1 VAIFSWRRKRKKYAS
16 EEDGAEMGFFDHL
29 EELRWHLF
37 RSVVVISVFAVVLFV
52 YRTEVIGTVFMS
64 PLRYDFVTY
73 RFICE
78 HMSDDFCPPD
88 ADAMTL
94 LNEKKDSIAWTMG
107 MDLPATLALPTD
119 SSRPQQA
126 IDVKVH
132 VSVEDFVKAGKAA
145 GFEIKKGTKEFVSI
159 QAISPYEQF
168 VKAMLYA
175 FLGGLIFA
183 FPYVV
188 YEFWRFIRP
197 ALSPKEVKK
206 ARWNVV
212 TISALFFTG
221 VIFSYYIL
229 LPLSI
234 QFLSSFVLFEEASN
248 IWRIGDVINFEML
261 LLFGTGLMFQ
271 LPVVVYYLSLLGF
284 ITPQFLKKYRRHSIV
299 VLLIVAGVV
308 TPPDPFSQILVFFP
322 LMALY
327 EVGIV
332 ISRRVN
338 KRKEREEKAEQA
350 QRDAR
355 RAAADKADAENSA
368 TDHTKQ
374 DNGPSN

>member
-1 VAIFSWRRKRKKYAS
+1 MALFSWRKRRKKYPS
-16 EEDGAEMGFFDHL
+16 EEDDSEMGFFDHL

-37 RSVVVISVFAVVLFV
+37 RSVVVIAVFAVVLFV

-78 HMSDDFCPPD
+78 NVTDDFCPPD
-88 ADAMTL
+88 AAAQEL
-94 LNEKKDSIAWTMG
+94 LNAKKDSIAWTMG
-107 MDLPATLALPTD
+107 MDLPATLGLPQD
-119 SSRPQQA
+119 SGKGTQP
-126 IDVKVH
+126 IEVKVH

-145 GFEIKKGTKEFVSI
+145 GFEIKKGGDGFVEI

-175 FLGGLIFA
+175 FLGGLIIA

-188 YEFWRFIRP
+188 WEFWRFIRP
-197 ALSPKEVKK
+197 ALSPNEVRK
-206 ARWNVV
+206 ARYNVV

-221 VIFSYYIL
+221 VVFSYYIL

-261 LLFGTGLMFQ
+261 LLFGTGVMFQ
-271 LPVVVYYLSLLGF
+271 LPVVVYYLSLIGLM
-284 ITPQFLKKYRRHSIV
+284 TPQFLKKYRRHSIV

-332 ISRRVN
+332 ISGRVA
-338 KRKEREEKAEQA
+338 KRKAREEKAEKDK
-350 QRDAR
+350 RDAE
-355 RAAADKADAENSA
+355 RAAAEKAITEKATEENASI
-368 TDHTKQ
+368 H
-374 DNGPSN
+374 

>member
-1 VAIFSWRRKRKKYAS
+1 VAIFSWRKKRKKYAS

-37 RSVVVISVFAVVLFV
+37 RSVVVISVFAVVLFI

-78 HMSDDFCPPD
+78 NMSDDFCPPD
-88 ADAMTL
+88 AAAMEL
-94 LNEKKDSIAWTMG
+94 LNAKKDSIAWNMG
-107 MDLPATLALPTD
+107 MDFPATLALPGD
-119 SSRPQQA
+119 SLAKRA
-126 IDVKVH
+126 VDVKVH
-132 VSVEDFVKAGKAA
+132 VSVEDFVKAGQAA
-145 GFEIKKGTKEFVSI
+145 GFEIKKGGKEFVEI

-175 FLGGLIFA
+175 FLGGLIIA
-183 FPYVV
+183 FPYIV

-197 ALSPKEVKK
+197 ALSPNEVKK

-261 LLFGTGLMFQ
+261 LLFGTGVMFQ
-271 LPVVVYYLSLLGF
+271 LPVVVYYLSLMGL

-332 ISRRVN
+332 ISRRVQG
-338 KRKEREEKAEQA
+338 RKAREEKAEQDKRA
-350 QRDAR
+350 AE
-355 RAAADKADAENSA
+355 RAAAEKASNDSKKENA
-368 TDHTKQ
+368 PIH
-374 DNGPSN
+374 

>member
-1 VAIFSWRRKRKKYAS
+1 VAIFSWRKRRKKYAS

-37 RSVVVISVFAVVLFV
+37 RSVVAIAIFAVVLFV
-52 YRTEVIGTVFMS
+52 YRVEVIGTVFMS

-78 HMSDDFCPPD
+78 NVSDDFCPPD
-88 ADAMTL
+88 AAAMEL
-94 LNEKKDSIAWTMG
+94 LNSKKDSIAWNMG
-107 MDLPATLALPTD
+107 MDLPATLGLPTD
-119 SSRPQQA
+119 SGSAPTV
-126 IDVKVH
+126 VKVH
-132 VSVEDFVKAGKAA
+132 VSVEDFVKAGQAA
-145 GFEIKKGTKEFVSI
+145 GFEIKKGGGKGFVEI

-168 VKAMLYA
+168 IKAMLYA
-175 FLGGLIFA
+175 FLGGLIIA

-188 YEFWRFIRP
+188 FEFWRFIRP
-197 ALSPKEVKK
+197 ALSPNEVKK
-206 ARWNVV
+206 ARWNVL
-212 TISALFFTG
+212 TISLLFFTG

-229 LPLSI
+229 LPLSV

-248 IWRIGDVINFEML
+248 IWRIGDVINFEMM
-261 LLFGTGLMFQ
+261 LLFGTGFMFQ
-271 LPVVVYYLSLLGF
+271 LPVVVYYLSLIGM
-284 ITPQFLKKYRRHSIV
+284 ITPEFLKKYRRHSIV

-332 ISRRVN
+332 ISRRVAR
-338 KRKEREEKAEQA
+338 RKAREEKAEKDK
-350 QRDAR
+350 RDAA
-355 RAAADKADAENSA
+355 RAAAEKAPTEKA
-368 TDHTKQ
+368 TQEDEPTA
-374 DNGPSN
+374 